1 MPDNTKALLRDEAK
15 SRGLTETVFIL
26 DPVLLPEDTP
36 ADVMSAWIRLHGQ
49 GRKDA
54 ETIRKWING

>member
-1 MPDNTKALLRDEAK
+1 MFKGTKAQVRDEVME
-15 SRGLTETVFIL
+15 RGLTDAVFIL

-36 ADVMSAWIRLHGQ
+36 ADVVSAWIRLHGQ